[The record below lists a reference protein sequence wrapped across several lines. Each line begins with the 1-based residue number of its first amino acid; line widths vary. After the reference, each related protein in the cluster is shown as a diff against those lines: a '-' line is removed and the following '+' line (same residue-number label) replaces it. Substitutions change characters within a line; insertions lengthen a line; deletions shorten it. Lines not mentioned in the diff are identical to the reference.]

1 MEISLDLNLSAPSLL
16 VATTWCPV
24 FKVSTT
30 TELRIV
36 SGTEYEMAIS
46 DSRATSKEASFSRAL
61 GSIKSKS
68 PDNERSSVKN
78 AKNQNHK
85 ISK

>member
-68 PDNERSSVKN
+68 RGFCCELNKN
-78 AKNQNHK
+78 LCFNLLEF
-85 ISK
+85 